1 MATVELALSPLP
13 YHVRT
18 ARLVGVAAAR
28 RAGLADEL
36 VDELRLAIG
45 EACSRAVALHAAHA
59 PDEPVRIVV
68 RDDLGGLTVDVIDC
82 GPASPPVSEDDPE
95 ELFGDEEIDPRV
107 SLAVLAGLVDELEIT
122 PSESGTTVSLRWPL
136 PPRPV

>member
-1 MATVELALSPLP
+1 M
-13 YHVRT
+13 
-18 ARLVGVAAAR
+18 
-28 RAGLADEL
+28 
-36 VDELRLAIG
+36 
-45 EACSRAVALHAAHA
+45 
-59 PDEPVRIVV
+59 
-68 RDDLGGLTVDVIDC
+68 
-82 GPASPPVSEDDPE
+82 SEDDPE